1 LAKADSLNT
10 LLALKQRID
19 EIFNQM
25 KPVSSK
31 LKNLTTLVLGII
43 FLVSIQAGAE
53 EISPKNTKHVWSSDK
68 RFSDNGDQTIT
79 DTKSGLMWA
88 KMDSFLHT
96 GHWLSWNDAKIY
108 VDDLNKNSFAGYID
122 WKLPTVE
129 ELKSLYE
136 GDKTNSS
143 QVGKEMKIH
152 IDPIFAKNGGGASW
166 SSEPNGAYNAQG
178 VIFNHGRSFSAPKSS
193 KTRKGVRAVRIINN

>member
-1 LAKADSLNT
+1 MKFLIPTRPISPKFKKIT
-10 LLALKQRID
+10 TLALCFILL
-19 EIFNQM
+19 I
-25 KPVSSK
+25 
-31 LKNLTTLVLGII
+31 
-43 FLVSIQAGAE
+43 SIQASAE
-53 EISPKNTKHVWSSDK
+53 DLSPKNTKHDWSSDK

-79 DTKSGLMWA
+79 DTKSGLMWV
-88 KMDSFLHT
+88 KMDSYLHT
-96 GHWLSWNDAKIY
+96 GHWINWNEAKTY
-108 VDDLNKNSFAGYID
+108 VDDLNKKSFAGYID
-122 WKLPTVE
+122 WKLPTVK

-178 VIFNHGRSFSAPKSS
+178 VIFNHGKKFSAPKTSRV
-193 KTRKGVRAVRIINN
+193 RKGVRAVRVINN